1 MKKHLFALLALLTLI
16 SMPLSGREQKLPEV
30 RGDSGPK
37 ILIFS
42 GMRPWLGEGFG
53 NIFTKAK
60 AQVVC
65 LNGPYLDGLSGA
77 PIRQHMNNTVEPEPI
92 DGITPAFERLKRFRL
107 VIFHLIP
114 QQNMEKLFTPERIE
128 KLKTYITNGGNV
140 LFSMTAPENLGEL
153 MPCDFDGYETLP
165 GVYSANRP
173 QGDKFAL
180 FPEKM
185 PVFRKIRVA
194 TPKQDAEVLSMVCD
208 PSGTPVSVYIA
219 RKKIGKGSVTFFN
232 AEKNNPTQVQDYSNW
247 AFANAFFVALAADCA
262 NLKKLKPENC
272 ITTVPALP
280 EAKLLD
286 EVAVSVQLPESK
298 LVENSADPVITG
310 NSATFRC
317 GSRITVDESGKI
329 SAFLPNQVQALFS
342 YGSGGGLTLQAAK
355 QRKFDSK
362 TAEAV
367 DVKEEMKSIDQN
379 LKLTKIY
386 AENGCAVL
394 EFASKN
400 SLVKRYFKPAK
411 FYLDGREF
419 ASIGEKIKVEKA
431 PQLLSR
437 VQTDAKLTPPEPL
450 FARSMACY
458 RGPRGYSEF
467 DMSGKTKGDTN
478 SYGIISGQ
486 PFEYI
491 VCQNGVFIAHA
502 TEIASIG
509 MQLKRDVNAP
519 AIDSSISFGFGRLPA
534 PQETVWYWRSYSPGK
549 ERATNDYIAIYQY
562 QRQTM
567 RRNAGLDELPA
578 YPTLEISYKISK
590 DEQLEVV
597 KFAADHGYR
606 YVMFQNPESP
616 IEKLIGRKENCELI
630 KSYGLKAYQ
639 WSAGSY
645 TQGVDGW
652 IYQNHPDWFAKDE
665 NGNLFRYFGSA
676 KNIGYPVIDIN
687 NQEFLDWYMKLVEP
701 LFEAGMGWIYRDM
714 DAAASGTT
722 NFSLPTSPNGIASQI
737 KVYRF
742 FHDHNCLVG
751 IEGMNPLVIDQFWYR
766 ADLYAPFTGKEFA
779 LIGMAPW
786 CDVKGALS
794 LDPFILGMYGCFPR
808 FEMECTALGV
818 SRVDG
823 EVERGLRIASLARPF
838 TEALDNTGMPFI
850 RDTPFGTSWIG
861 DKGGA
866 LCFFHPVKKVTVELP
881 ANYRIKGVDG
891 NTLTDVPKDTIIL
904 LEKIE

>member
-1 MKKHLFALLALLTLI
+1 MKKHLLALISILTLI
-16 SMPLSGREQKLPEV
+16 SMPLAGREQKLPEM

-37 ILIFS
+37 ILILS
-42 GMRPWLGEGFG
+42 GLRPWLGEGFA
-53 NIFTKAK
+53 NIFIKSK

-114 QQNMEKLFTPERIE
+114 EKNMEKILTPERIE
-128 KLKTYITNGGNV
+128 KLKTYLQNGGHV
-140 LFSMTAPENLGEL
+140 LFSMTAPENLDEL
-153 MPCDFDGYETLP
+153 MPCEFNGYED
-165 GVYSANRP
+165 VIEFYSANRP
-173 QGDKFAL
+173 NGNKFAL
-180 FPEKM
+180 FPEKL
-185 PVFRKIRVA
+185 PVFRRIRTA
-194 TPKQDAEVLSMVCD
+194 TPKPDAEVLSTVCD
-208 PSGTPVSVYIA
+208 ADGTPVSVYIA

-247 AFANAFFVALAADCA
+247 AFSNAFFVALAADCA
-262 NLKKLKPENC
+262 NLKLKPENC
-272 ITTVPALP
+272 ITTLPDLP
-280 EAKLLD
+280 EAKEID
-286 EVAVSVQLPESK
+286 SASISVKEPELK
-298 LVENSADPVITG
+298 MVENSADPVISG
-310 NSATFRC
+310 DSATFPC
-317 GSRITVDESGKI
+317 GSKITVDDAGKI
-329 SAFLPNQVQALFS
+329 SAFIPGQKEALF
-342 YGSGGGLTLQAAK
+342 YYDNGGGLKLQAAK
-355 QRKFDSK
+355 QRQFDSK

-367 DVKEEMKSIDQN
+367 DVKEETKDIDQN

-386 AENGCAVL
+386 AENGAVVL
-394 EFASKN
+394 EFASEN
-400 SLVKRYFKPAK
+400 SSVKRYFKPAK

-419 ASIGEKIKVEKA
+419 SSIGEKIKVEKA
-431 PQLLSR
+431 PQLISR
-437 VQTDAKLTPPEPL
+437 VMTDAKLTPPEPL

-486 PFEYI
+486 PFEYV
-491 VCQNGVFIAHA
+491 VCADGVYIANSN
-502 TEIASIG
+502 EIASIG
-509 MQLKRDVNAP
+509 MHMQRNAGAP
-519 AIDSSISFGFGRLPA
+519 AIDSEISFGFGRLPA

-549 ERATNDYIAIYQY
+549 ERGHNDYLAIYQY

-590 DEQLEVV
+590 KEQLKVLD
-597 KFAADHGYR
+597 FAAKYGYR
-606 YVMFQNPESP
+606 YAMFQNPESP
-616 IEKLIGRKENCELI
+616 IEKLIGRKENCQLI
-630 KSYGLKAYQ
+630 KSRGMKAYQ

-645 TQGVDGW
+645 TQGIDGW

-665 NGNLFRYFGSA
+665 NGKLFRYFGSA

-687 NQEFLDWYMKLVEP
+687 NKEFLDWYMKLVEP

-742 FHDHNCLVG
+742 FHDHNCMVG

-766 ADLYAPFTGKEFA
+766 ADLYKPFTGKEFA
-779 LIGMAPW
+779 LVGMAPW
-786 CDVKGALS
+786 CDTKGALS
-794 LDPFILGMYGCFPR
+794 LDPFILGMHGCFPR

-818 SRVDG
+818 SRISG
-823 EVERGLRIASLARPF
+823 EVERGLRIASLAKPF

-850 RDTPFGTSWIG
+850 RETPFGTSWIG

-866 LCFFHPVKKVTVELP
+866 LCFFNPVKKVTVDLP
-881 ANYRIKGVDG
+881 ENYRIKGVEG
-891 NTLTDVPKDTIIL
+891 NTLTDVKKDTIIL
-904 LEKIE
+904 LEKIK